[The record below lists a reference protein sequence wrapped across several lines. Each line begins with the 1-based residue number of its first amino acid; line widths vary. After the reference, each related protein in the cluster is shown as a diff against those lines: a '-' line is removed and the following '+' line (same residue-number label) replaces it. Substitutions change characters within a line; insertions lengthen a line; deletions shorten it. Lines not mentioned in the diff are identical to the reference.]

1 MWMNKISILHEIM
14 ANSFRG
20 ISCMAMDFLAEGRG
34 KSECENLTIIMKMT
48 GHSSCRSN
56 INVCSKIDLIQF
68 S

>member
-1 MWMNKISILHEIM
+1 M